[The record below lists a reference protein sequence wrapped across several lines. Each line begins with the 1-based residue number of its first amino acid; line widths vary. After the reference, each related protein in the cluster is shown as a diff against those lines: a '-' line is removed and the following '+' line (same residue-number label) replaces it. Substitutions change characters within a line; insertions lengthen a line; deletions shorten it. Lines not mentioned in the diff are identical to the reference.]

1 MRRSRGIVLL
11 LAIALLGCGH
21 SGSDRSK
28 NLTERQRDSILAG
41 EPLPGAATVGKAL
54 AVSDSAASRAARMD
68 SLP

>member
-1 MRRSRGIVLL
+1 MRFLMGVVLFSL
-11 LAIALLGCGH
+11 IAATGCGGSSDH
-21 SGSDRSK
+21 SK
-28 NLTERQRDSILAG
+28 ALTERQRDSILAG

>member
-1 MRRSRGIVLL
+1 VVV
-11 LAIALLGCGH
+11 LAIALLGCGK
-21 SGSDRSK
+21 SASDHSK